1 MSPNENMLAGI
12 TRSEADWQALLV
24 RWSEI
29 NSGFDHANGLARM
42 CDELERAFKP
52 LSPYVVRLAPAA
64 GGRAPTLSVR
74 CRPEAPLQ
82 VLLSG
87 HYDTVFS
94 ANDLFQTCQ
103 LLPNGCVNGPGLA
116 DMKGGIVVMLAAL
129 TAFEAHPD
137 AHQIGWEV
145 LLNADE
151 EDGSH
156 GSRAHLT
163 AAAGRHHLGL
173 VFEPSPVAD
182 DIVRS
187 RKGTGTLLVTARGRA
202 AHSSQA
208 KTEGRNAVVALAE
221 FLIAAHAL
229 NREIGDIVLNVAN
242 CSGGGAVNVVP
253 DAARAEL
260 HLRCSR
266 VEEGERAIS
275 RLRAI
280 AEIISGREGFGLT
293 IEGGF
298 NRPPMEAQDGAA
310 PWIDALQVCARELGQ
325 TVSVRDVASAS
336 DANFFAAAG
345 LPTIDGLGV
354 DGDEI
359 HSDRE
364 FYRTDSLGRR
374 ARLVALLLARLAD
387 GSLPRPTL
395 RELSP

>member
-1 MSPNENMLAGI
+1 MSSTARMLERMAE
-12 TRSEADWQALLV
+12 RESAWQLLLV
-24 RWSEI
+24 RWSEV
-29 NSGFDHANGLARM
+29 NSGSEHAAGLARM
-42 CDELERAFKP
+42 CAELERAFGELP
-52 LSPYVVRLAPAA
+52 ARASRLAPAA

-74 CRPEAPLQ
+74 CRPEAPFQ

-87 HYDTVFS
+87 HYDTVF
-94 ANDLFQTCQ
+94 AAHDPFQRCKAMAD
-103 LLPNGCVNGPGLA
+103 GCVNGPGLA
-116 DMKGGIVVMLAAL
+116 DMKGGIAVMLAAL
-129 TAFEAHPD
+129 TAFETHPA

-156 GSRAHLT
+156 GSREHLI
-163 AAAGRHHLGL
+163 AAASRHHLGL

-187 RKGTGTLLVTARGRA
+187 RKGTATLLATARGRA

-221 FLIAAHAL
+221 FLLAAQAL
-229 NREIGDIVLNVAN
+229 NGEIDDIVLNVAN

-253 DAARAEL
+253 DSARAEM
-260 HLRCSR
+260 HLRSSR
-266 VEEGERAIS
+266 VAEGERAIA
-275 RLRAI
+275 RLREI
-280 AEIISGREGFGLT
+280 AAMISGREGFGLDLA
-293 IEGGF
+293 GGF
-298 NRPPMEAQDGAA
+298 NRPPMEAQAAVA
-310 PWIDALQVCARELGQ
+310 PWVAALQTCARELGQ
-325 TVSVRDVASAS
+325 TVVERDVASAS

-364 FYRTDSLGRR
+364 FYRPASLGRR

-387 GSLPRPTL
+387 GSLERPAL
-395 RELSP
+395 RPLST